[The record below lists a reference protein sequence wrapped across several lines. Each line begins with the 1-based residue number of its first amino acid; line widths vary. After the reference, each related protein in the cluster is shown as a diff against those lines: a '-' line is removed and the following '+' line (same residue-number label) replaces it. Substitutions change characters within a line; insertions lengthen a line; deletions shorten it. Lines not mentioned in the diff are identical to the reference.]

1 VRQNIVRRMFRKASW
16 LLGLI
21 ITVTGTYPALAG
33 EYAVLSSGFRI
44 YADRHELLGHV
55 IRLHR
60 GNAFVEMPAAQ
71 VLRIEAEELVP
82 ETVAEVSP
90 APAAPPAA
98 DPKELVRQAAARHG
112 LPEAFLLSVAAA
124 ESGYRQEAV
133 SPKGAVG
140 IMQLM
145 PATARELQAD
155 PRDPNQNVDAG
166 ARYLRWLLLK
176 YLDDPYQVRKALAAY
191 NAGPAAVD
199 RYGGV
204 PPYTETLRFI
214 ERVLSQHRRPHQP

>member
-1 VRQNIVRRMFRKASW
+1 MRQNIVKRMFRKSSC
-16 LLGLI
+16 LLGWMAAMAAA
-21 ITVTGTYPALAG
+21 YPALAG
-33 EYAVLSSGFRI
+33 EYAVLFNGFRI
-44 YADRHELLGHV
+44 YADRHEQLGHV
-55 IRLHR
+55 IRLHHR
-60 GNAFVEMPAAQ
+60 DAFVEVPAAQ
-71 VLRIEAEELVP
+71 VLRIETEEPIP
-82 ETVAEVSP
+82 EPAWEVSP
-90 APAAPPAA
+90 APATPPAA

-133 SPKGAVG
+133 SPKGSVG

-191 NAGPAAVD
+191 NAGPGTVD

-214 ERVLSQHRRPHQP
+214 ERVLSQQRRAHQP

>member
-1 VRQNIVRRMFRKASW
+1 MFRKASC
-16 LLGLI
+16 LLALMI
-21 ITVTGTYPALAG
+21 ATVGAYPALAG

-44 YADRHELLGHV
+44 YADRHERNGQV
-55 IRLHR
+55 VRLHH
-60 GNAFVEMPAAQ
+60 GDAFVEVPAAQ
-71 VLRIEAEELVP
+71 VLRIEAEEPVSEP
-82 ETVAEVSP
+82 ATEVFP
-90 APAAPPAA
+90 APATSAAA

-155 PRDPNQNVDAG
+155 PRDPIQNVDAG
-166 ARYLRWLLLK
+166 ARYLRSLLLK

-191 NAGPAAVD
+191 NAGPGAVD

-214 ERVLSQHRRPHQP
+214 ERVLSQHRRPREP